1 MDYKNLACT
10 LYKNLDNVNN
20 KIDIITK
27 LFKIHKSTFYKW
39 LNEYDNNI
47 KNINDNIYTDFNSHL
62 ITKQI
67 VIFIVSFFMYKD
79 ISKKKY

>member
-27 LFKIHKSTFYKW
+27 LFRILNQPFTKVCALRNVYIWIIYIYIYK
-39 LNEYDNNI
+39 YR
-47 KNINDNIYTDFNSHL
+47 F
-62 ITKQI
+62 
-67 VIFIVSFFMYKD
+67 
-79 ISKKKY
+79 